1 MWLSASKTGKSR
13 WRDGIVDTSAPEGD
27 IAVRYH
33 TRVDLE
39 LSEDQRFFR
48 DTTRKF
54 LAAEAPVSWVRTLE
68 DDPAGFPAEWWRRG
82 AALGWTSLLVP
93 EAAGGGGV
101 GAPRAGCPAGRR
113 GGGARA
119 RPPSPRGGG
128 ASVPTGWATWCCWP
142 RRWAA
147 ASRPARWCRS

>member
-13 WRDGIVDTSAPEGD
+13 WRDGIVDTSDRKGD
-27 IAVRYH
+27 MAVSYG

-39 LSEDQRFFR
+39 LSEDQRFFL

-93 EAAGGGGV
+93 EAAGGG
-101 GAPRAGCPAGRR
+101 
-113 GGGARA
+113 
-119 RPPSPRGGG
+119 

-147 ASRPARWCRS
+147 ASRPARWCRSTWWRRPSP